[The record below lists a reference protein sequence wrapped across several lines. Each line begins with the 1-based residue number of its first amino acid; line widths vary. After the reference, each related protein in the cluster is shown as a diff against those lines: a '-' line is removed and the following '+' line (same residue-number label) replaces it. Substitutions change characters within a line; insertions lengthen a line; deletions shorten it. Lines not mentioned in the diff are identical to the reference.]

1 MRLIKKICRWIFD
14 IILFIILAIAL
25 IMAYNHIQINI
36 KGNTYTTMLGYS
48 AFEVATGSMSNTI
61 EIGDVILVKLIEPN
75 EPVSENEI
83 VVFTQDTK
91 LVTHRIIKI
100 NGDKIITKGDANNTQ
115 DDPISR
121 GQIIGKVVKIIPDVK
136 MWKEIILTPKVLIP
150 TSISILLLWI
160 FFSYDK
166 EKDVKKTKKVIEEQ
180 EYIDEEIESNE
191 KPEKIG
197 AKEPTKK
204 TKVVK
209 AENKEE
215 KNSIKNS
222 EDKNTTKSSKTT
234 TKSKTN
240 TTKTARKNTTKSK
253 TNSASSKPKK
263 TVKNAEEKIKNEGE
277 GSKNKKEKP

>member
-1 MRLIKKICRWIFD
+1 MKVVKKIFRWIFD

-25 IMAYNHIQINI
+25 IMAYNHVQVNI
-36 KGNTYTTMLGYS
+36 RGNTYTTMLGYS

-83 VVFTQDTK
+83 VVFTQDTT

-100 NGDKIITKGDANNTQ
+100 NGDQIITKGDANNKE
-115 DDPISR
+115 DDPITR
-121 GQIIGKVVKIIPDVK
+121 KQIIGKVVKIIPDVK

-191 KPEKIG
+191 EPEKIG

-215 KNSIKNS
+215 KNSIKKDYILINY
-222 EDKNTTKSSKTT
+222 
-234 TKSKTN
+234 
-240 TTKTARKNTTKSK
+240 
-253 TNSASSKPKK
+253 
-263 TVKNAEEKIKNEGE
+263 KIL
-277 GSKNKKEKP
+277 

>member
-1 MRLIKKICRWIFD
+1 MKVVKKIFRWIFD

-75 EPVSENEI
+75 ETLSENEI
-83 VVFTQDTK
+83 VVFTQDTT

-100 NGDKIITKGDANNTQ
+100 NGDQIITKGDANNTQ

-222 EDKNTTKSSKTT
+222 KDKNTTKSSKTT

>member
-1 MRLIKKICRWIFD
+1 MKVVKKIFRWIFD

-25 IMAYNHIQINI
+25 IMAYNHVQVNI
-36 KGNTYTTMLGYS
+36 RGNTYTTMLGYS

-83 VVFTQDTK
+83 VVFTQDTT

-100 NGDKIITKGDANNTQ
+100 NGDQIITKGDANNKE
-115 DDPISR
+115 DDPITR
-121 GQIIGKVVKIIPDVK
+121 KQIIGKVVKIIPNVK

-150 TSISILLLWI
+150 SSISILLLWI

-166 EKDVKKTKKVIEEQ
+166 EKNVKTTNKIIEKQENIEE
-180 EYIDEEIESNE
+180 DIESNE

-240 TTKTARKNTTKSK
+240 TTKTAKKNTTK
-253 TNSASSKPKK
+253 SASSKPKK

>member
-1 MRLIKKICRWIFD
+1 MKVVKKIFRWIFD

-25 IMAYNHIQINI
+25 IMAYNHVQVNI
-36 KGNTYTTMLGYS
+36 RGNTYTTMLGYS

-83 VVFTQDTK
+83 VVFTQDTT

-100 NGDKIITKGDANNTQ
+100 NGDQIITKGDANNKE
-115 DDPISR
+115 DDPITR
-121 GQIIGKVVKIIPDVK
+121 KQIIGKVVKIIPNVK

-150 TSISILLLWI
+150 SSISILLLWI

-240 TTKTARKNTTKSK
+240 TTKTAKKNTTKSK

>member
-1 MRLIKKICRWIFD
+1 MKVVKKICRWIFD

-75 EPVSENEI
+75 ETLSENEI
-83 VVFTQDTK
+83 VVFTQDTT

-100 NGDKIITKGDANNTQ
+100 NGDQIITKGDANNTQ

-277 GSKNKKEKP
+277 GSKNKKEKS

>member
-1 MRLIKKICRWIFD
+1 MKIVKKICRWIFD

-191 KPEKIG
+191 EPEKIG

>member
-1 MRLIKKICRWIFD
+1 MKVVKKIFRWIFD

-25 IMAYNHIQINI
+25 IMAYNHVQVNI
-36 KGNTYTTMLGYS
+36 RGNTYTTMLGYS

-83 VVFTQDTK
+83 VVFTQDTT

-100 NGDKIITKGDANNTQ
+100 NGDQIITKGDANNTQ

-191 KPEKIG
+191 EPEKIG

-240 TTKTARKNTTKSK
+240 TTKTVRKNTTKSK

>member
-1 MRLIKKICRWIFD
+1 MKVVKKICRWIFD

-75 EPVSENEI
+75 ETLSENEI
-83 VVFTQDTK
+83 VVFTQDTT

-100 NGDKIITKGDANNTQ
+100 NGDQIITKGDANNTQ

-166 EKDVKKTKKVIEEQ
+166 EKNVKTTNKIIEKQENIEE
-180 EYIDEEIESNE
+180 DIESNGE
-191 KPEKIG
+191 PEKTEE
-197 AKEPTKK
+197 KKQTKK
-204 TKVVK
+204 TKVMKEENNREK
-209 AENKEE
+209 AE
-215 KNSIKNS
+215 
-222 EDKNTTKSSKTT
+222 DKDITKTKSSKTT

-240 TTKTARKNTTKSK
+240 TTKTAKKNTTK
-253 TNSASSKPKK
+253 SASSKPKK
-263 TVKNAEEKIKNEGE
+263 TVKNAEEKIENEGE

>member
-1 MRLIKKICRWIFD
+1 MKVVKKIFRWIFD

-25 IMAYNHIQINI
+25 IMAYNHVQVNI
-36 KGNTYTTMLGYS
+36 RGNTYTTMLGYS
-48 AFEVATGSMSNTI
+48 AFEVATGSMSDTI

-75 EPVSENEI
+75 ETLSENEI
-83 VVFTQDTK
+83 VVFTQDTT

-100 NGDKIITKGDANNTQ
+100 NGDQIITKGDANNTQ

>member
-1 MRLIKKICRWIFD
+1 MKVVKKIFRWIFD

-25 IMAYNHIQINI
+25 IMAYNHVQVNI
-36 KGNTYTTMLGYS
+36 RGNTYTTMLGYS

-83 VVFTQDTK
+83 VVFTQDTT

-100 NGDKIITKGDANNTQ
+100 NGDQIITKGDANNKE
-115 DDPISR
+115 DDPITR
-121 GQIIGKVVKIIPDVK
+121 KQIIGKVVKIIPNVK

-150 TSISILLLWI
+150 SSISILLLWI

-166 EKDVKKTKKVIEEQ
+166 EKNVKTTNKIIEKQENIEE
-180 EYIDEEIESNE
+180 DIESNE

-277 GSKNKKEKP
+277 GSKNKKKKS

>member
-1 MRLIKKICRWIFD
+1 MKVVKKICRGIFD

-75 EPVSENEI
+75 ETLSENEI
-83 VVFTQDTK
+83 VVFTQDTT

-100 NGDKIITKGDANNTQ
+100 NGDQIITKGDANNTQ

-240 TTKTARKNTTKSK
+240 TTKTVRKNTTKSK

>member
-1 MRLIKKICRWIFD
+1 MKVVKKIFRWIFD

-25 IMAYNHIQINI
+25 IMAYNHVQVNI
-36 KGNTYTTMLGYS
+36 RGNTYTTMLGYS

-83 VVFTQDTK
+83 VVFTQDTT

-100 NGDKIITKGDANNTQ
+100 NGDQIITKGDANNKE
-115 DDPISR
+115 DDPITR
-121 GQIIGKVVKIIPDVK
+121 KQIIGKVVKIIPDVK

-166 EKDVKKTKKVIEEQ
+166 EKNVKTTNKIIEKQENIEE
-180 EYIDEEIESNE
+180 DIESNGE
-191 KPEKIG
+191 PEKTEE
-197 AKEPTKK
+197 KKQTKK
-204 TKVVK
+204 TKVMKEENNREK
-209 AENKEE
+209 AE
-215 KNSIKNS
+215 
-222 EDKNTTKSSKTT
+222 DKDITKTKSSKTT

>member
-1 MRLIKKICRWIFD
+1 MKVVKKIFRWIFD

-25 IMAYNHIQINI
+25 IMAYNHVQVNI
-36 KGNTYTTMLGYS
+36 RGNTYTTMLGYS

-83 VVFTQDTK
+83 VVFTQDTT

-100 NGDKIITKGDANNTQ
+100 NGDQIITKGDANNKE
-115 DDPISR
+115 DDPITR
-121 GQIIGKVVKIIPDVK
+121 KQIIGKVVKIIPNVK

-150 TSISILLLWI
+150 SSISILLLWI

-166 EKDVKKTKKVIEEQ
+166 EKNVKTTNKIIEKQENIEE
-180 EYIDEEIESNE
+180 DIESNGE
-191 KPEKIG
+191 PEKTEE
-197 AKEPTKK
+197 KKQTKK
-204 TKVVK
+204 TKVM
-209 AENKEE
+209 KEE

>member
-1 MRLIKKICRWIFD
+1 MKIVKKICRWIFD

-25 IMAYNHIQINI
+25 IMAYNHVQVNI
-36 KGNTYTTMLGYS
+36 RGNTYTTMLGYS

-83 VVFTQDTK
+83 VVFTQDTT

-100 NGDKIITKGDANNTQ
+100 NGDQIITKGDANNTQ

-191 KPEKIG
+191 EPEKIG

-240 TTKTARKNTTKSK
+240 TTKTAKKNTTKSK

-277 GSKNKKEKP
+277 GSKNKKEKS